1 MPSAPRLWL
10 RMEARSIDEPHRA
23 SSELELL
30 FDLTFVVAVSA
41 LTGQFEHSV
50 ARGNA
55 GGAVLPFLQVFFAI
69 WWAWMNFT
77 WFASSYGI
85 DDVTYRLLTMVQ
97 MGGVLVLA
105 AGIPAAIDASDYRV
119 VSLGYLVMRIGL
131 AALWLR
137 VGIENTHGRR
147 TALRYAG
154 AIGALQLAWSTRY
167 VVFAQT
173 HLPSGVDLVIFAGL
187 AALELS
193 VPRWAE
199 RTGPTTWHPHHIA
212 ERYGLFTIILL
223 GDDVFAA
230 STGLRNALGKGRVSV
245 PLIGVAAAGFALLCA
260 LWWLYFLQ
268 PSGDGLAA
276 RRHRSYLWGY
286 SHYGVFAALA
296 ALGSGLRIAVEETAR
311 PRGLSPV
318 TTGYVV
324 AVPTA
329 VFILLLWAAHRPI
342 VDKPVLG
349 LCRTQVG
356 VGATLAAP
364 LVANQAGLPIVV
376 AAIATVSI
384 SLVISTFRRPSR
396 SGCTDSLPALRTSS
410 APTSSVPGR

>member
-10 RMEARSIDEPHRA
+10 RMQARSIDEPHRA

-30 FDLTFVVAVSA
+30 FDLTFVVAVGA

-50 ARGNA
+50 ARGHA
-55 GGAVLPFLQVFFAI
+55 GGAVLTFLQVFFAI

-85 DDVTYRLLTMVQ
+85 DDVIYRLLTMVQ

-167 VVFAQT
+167 VVFAHT
-173 HLPSGVDLVIFAGL
+173 HLNSGVDLVIFAGL

-230 STGLRNALGKGRVSV
+230 STGLRNALGTGRVTV
-245 PLIGVAAAGFALLCA
+245 PLIGAAAAGFALLCA

-276 RRHRSYLWGY
+276 RRHRSYVWGY

-318 TTGYVV
+318 TTGYAV

-329 VFILLLWAAHRPI
+329 LFILLLWAVHRPI

-349 LCRTQVG
+349 LYATQAG

-364 LVANQAGLPIVV
+364 LFANQVGLPVV
-376 AAIATVSI
+376 VEAIATVSM
-384 SLVISTFRRPSR
+384 SLVTSTFRRPAR
-396 SGCTDSLPALRTSS
+396 SDSKDSLPALRSSS
-410 APTSSVPGR
+410 APPSSAHGR